1 MTEQTQNPVCCS
13 ESKAIKWQLNQVY
26 KDIREYKIK
35 QRLMERTFQ
44 GWIKQSN

>member
-35 QRLMERTFQ
+35 QRWMERTFQ